1 VKRSVTGTWRR
12 PQTPKRM
19 AETIRR
25 LEADVLG
32 RPHCIGKQHCLLR
45 TRQPVRLAD
54 HHDAY
59 AADKSGTLDVLPRE
73 FGQSVRSMLDQMGGG
88 APSAE
93 SPRVAAGGP
102 RGR

>member
-25 LEADVLG
+25 LEIEVLG
-32 RPHCIGKQHCLLR
+32 RPHCVGRQRCL
-45 TRQPVRLAD
+45 VRLGEPVTMAE

-59 AADKSGTLDVLPRE
+59 AASKSGTLDALTRQFE
-73 FGQSVRSMLDQMGGG
+73 QSVRSMLGQMGGG
-88 APSAE
+88 ASPAE
-93 SPRVAAGGP
+93 SP
-102 RGR
+102 